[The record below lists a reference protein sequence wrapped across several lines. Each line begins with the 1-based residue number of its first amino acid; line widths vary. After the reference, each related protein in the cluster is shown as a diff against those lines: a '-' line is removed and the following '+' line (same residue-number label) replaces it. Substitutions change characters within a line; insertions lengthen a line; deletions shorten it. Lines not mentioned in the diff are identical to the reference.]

1 MDIITTHT
9 NSDLDALAAMVAAQ
23 KLYPSADLV
32 FPGKLS
38 RNVEEF
44 LALHKDMLKIKPV
57 KLVAMDKVR
66 RLIIVDN
73 HNPKRIGK
81 LAKLMENPKVEVH
94 IYDHHP
100 ATECFLHHK
109 IAVIE
114 TVGAATTLL
123 VERIR
128 NQNIEIT
135 PLEAT
140 IMALGIYDDTGC
152 MVFNSTTPR
161 DVEAVAYLLA
171 KGANLSVIAEFLG
184 RPLTEE
190 QQTLL
195 KNLLVTSERHT
206 INGVKILLTKGKSEE
221 FIDGLAVL
229 THRLAEIE
237 QVDAVFATVEME
249 DRVHIVSRSSAP
261 EVNCREILANFGG
274 GGHNAAASAS
284 VKDVD
289 LDVLTTQLLSVIT
302 ENVRPM
308 MTVRDIMSNPVK
320 TVFPET
326 KIEEANR
333 VMLRYGHTGLPVVK
347 GLEMVGVVSRRD
359 VEKAMHH
366 GLGHAPVKA
375 YMNVNVH
382 TISAD
387 VPLSQAQDMMIEF
400 DIGRLPVVED
410 NRVVGII
417 SRSDILR
424 TLHHDF
430 KARYNTTFDHGSGSK
445 VQMKNMMRRALPEE
459 VMATLKL
466 IGKLA
471 QQLDYKVYAGGG
483 IVRDIILNV
492 DNFDVDLIVEG
503 DAITLAK
510 ELGRELGGKV
520 RTYEKFGTAEVSM
533 KDGTWIDVATARV
546 EFYEYPAAMPTVE
559 TSSLKHDLYRRD
571 ITINAMAVSLNP
583 DDFGE
588 LVDYFGGREDL
599 YAGIVRVLH
608 NLSFVEDP
616 TRILRAIRFEQR
628 YQMHMDPQTL
638 RLLQEAIREE
648 VLLKVSHERIWYEL
662 KVILNE
668 PEPVDVLSRLAEL
681 GVWDQL
687 FPEITYWEVQ
697 PVLEEIPQALLVLRN
712 WGWDEPA
719 EKWLPY
725 LIAMLHWNNVE
736 TATKVCNKFV
746 IGRRQ
751 TEKIISAVKQ
761 WPKVLNTFS
770 DPKKT
775 RLSQHAGILL
785 QLLPREAYPMFLAIM
800 EDRLAI
806 QRFRQVMESVRQ
818 NKPVVNGKDLK
829 AMGFKPG
836 PVYRKALDA
845 VWQARMDGVVR
856 TKEDELE
863 FVEQYIRSLQK
874 GEQSCV
880 R

>member
-23 KLYPSADLV
+23 KLYPKADMV

-38 RNVEEF
+38 RNVEDF

-57 KLVAMDKVR
+57 KLVDMKKVR

-100 ATECFLHHK
+100 ATECFLTHK
-109 IAVIE
+109 MVVIE

-123 VERIR
+123 VEKIR
-128 NQNIEIT
+128 SQNIDIT

-152 MVFNSTTPR
+152 MVFSSTTPR
-161 DVEAVAYLLA
+161 DVEAVAYLLT
-171 KGANLSVIAEFLG
+171 KGANLSVIAEYLA

-195 KNLLVTSERHT
+195 KDLLVTSERHN
-206 INGVKILLTKGKSEE
+206 INGVKILLAKGKSAE

-237 QVDAVFATVEME
+237 QADAVFATVEME
-249 DRVHIVSRSSAP
+249 DRVHIVSRSSVP
-261 EVNCREILANFGG
+261 EVDCREILGNFGG
-274 GGHNAAASAS
+274 GGHIAAASAS

-289 LDVLTTQLLSVIT
+289 LDVLTTQLLNVIS

-308 MTVRDIMSNPVK
+308 MIVRDIMSNPVK
-320 TVFPET
+320 TVYPET

-333 VMLRYGHTGLPVVK
+333 VMLRYGHTGLPVVR
-347 GLEMVGVVSRRD
+347 GLELVGVISRRD

-382 TISAD
+382 TINAD
-387 VPLSQAQDMMIEF
+387 VPLSQAQEMMIEF
-400 DIGRLPVVED
+400 DIGRLPVVDD

-417 SRSDILR
+417 SRSDILH
-424 TLHHDF
+424 TLHHDL
-430 KARYNTTFDHGSGSK
+430 KSRYFTTYHQGNGSK
-445 VQMKNMMRRALPEE
+445 VQMKNMMRRVLPED
-459 VMATLKL
+459 VWNTLKL
-466 IGKLA
+466 AGKLA
-471 QQLDYKVYAGGG
+471 LQYDYKVYAGGG

-492 DNFDVDLIVEG
+492 ENLDIDLIVEG

-510 ELGRELGGKV
+510 ELARELGGKV
-520 RTYEKFGTAEVSM
+520 RTYEKFGTAEVSVN
-533 KDGTWIDVATARV
+533 DGSWIDVATARV

-571 ITINAMAVSLNP
+571 ITINAMAISLNP
-583 DDFGE
+583 EDFGE

-616 TRILRAIRFEQR
+616 TRILRAVRFEQR

-638 RLLQEAIREE
+638 RLLEEAIREE

-662 KVILNE
+662 KMILNE
-668 PEPVDVLSRLAEL
+668 PEPVDVLNRLAEL
-681 GVWDQL
+681 GVWEQL

-697 PVLEEIPQALLVLRN
+697 PVLEELPQALLVLRY
-712 WGWDEPA
+712 WGWNEPA

-725 LIAMLHWNNVE
+725 LIAMLHWNDVDS
-736 TATKVCNKFV
+736 ATKVCNKFV

-751 TEKIISAVKQ
+751 TEKVVSTVKHWRQ
-761 WPKVLNTFS
+761 VLEHFS
-770 DPKKT
+770 DPEATK
-775 RLSQHAGILL
+775 LSQHADILL
-785 QLLPREAYPMFLAIM
+785 QTLPREAYPMFLAIM

-806 QRFRQVMESVRQ
+806 QRFRQVMESVRR
-818 NKPVVNGKDLK
+818 NKPVVNGKDIK

-836 PVYRKALDA
+836 PIYRKALDA
-845 VWQARMDGVVR
+845 VWQARMDGVVKTR
-856 TKEDELE
+856 EDELE

-874 GEQSCV
+874 GDKSFV